1 MAIPIIDS
9 IINLITGPIDTVL
22 KRKLKDKNLQMELKH
37 ELEMEIMKAPI
48 KELEL
53 FEKRVLAE
61 IEHPNWLRDSVRPI
75 VTYTCWALYCY
86 VKVITVYVVTKVY
99 LPLLTKLTETSS
111 ENILYHLPR
120 IKEIL
125 TEFIASIFTV
135 YDLYIMLTILGFWFG
150 SKLLERTIDKITKTG
165 GIASV
170 FMGLKEGIAGTIKKV
185 NGTQRKG

>member
-9 IINLITGPIDTVL
+9 IINFISGPIDTVL
-22 KRKLKDKNLQMELKH
+22 KKKLKDKNKEMELKH
-37 ELEMEIMKAPI
+37 EIEMAILKAPVQQ
-48 KELEL
+48 LEL

-61 IEHPNWLRDSVRPI
+61 IENPNWFRDAVRPV

-86 VKVITVYVVTKVY
+86 VKIVTVYVVTKVY
-99 LPLLTKLTETSS
+99 LPLLTKMTESSS
-111 ENILYHLPR
+111 ENILFHLPR

-125 TEFIASIFTV
+125 AEFIASIFTI

-170 FMGLKEGIAGTIKKV
+170 FMGLKEGIAGTIKKD
-185 NGTQRKG
+185 NGKTA